1 MLADHAWNP
10 NLVPALHETR
20 YNSAHLW
27 PRIAEV
33 RNNSRKS
40 PSAAWKVQDQHYN
53 MRDFQKQAK
62 LYSQGNGPAAPLFH
76 HDNSEENVMHPYM
89 RLSSQHGHLLSVCLT
104 VSVHTSVS
112 EKKKR
117 TSRQLQISWDFMV
130 VTKVW
135 TELGSENTSILL
147 FLCDTNKG
155 LSSKLQFLPPSP
167 PYCLLYQCCFSA
179 SIPESNE
186 IALSRFSTYCL
197 HLYVP
202 LPWG

>member
-1 MLADHAWNP
+1 MKSSR
-10 NLVPALHETR
+10 PALQHET
-20 YNSAHLW
+20 L
-27 PRIAEV
+27 PKTTKTLF
-33 RNNSRKS
+33 SRQWAS
-40 PSAAWKVQDQHYN
+40 CPSFSSWQRWGKCHAS
-53 MRDFQKQAK
+53 
-62 LYSQGNGPAAPLFH
+62 LYEAF
-76 HDNSEENVMHPYM
+76 
-89 RLSSQHGHLLSVCLT
+89 SQHGHLLSVCLT

-112 EKKKR
+112 EKKKL
-117 TSRQLQISWDFMV
+117 TSRQLQISWDFMI

-167 PYCLLYQCCFSA
+167 FYCLLYQCCFPA

-197 HLYVP
+197 HPYEP